1 MKAWA
6 ARRNWWAI
14 GFWAFAIYASIASMA
29 DQLTDI
35 SRLLQFVIS
44 MLTLACFYSFGQL
57 SQERA
62 TQLKQQHKEEPEAED
77 FWNWF

>member
-14 GFWAFAIYASIASMA
+14 GFWAFAIYASIASIA
-29 DQLTDI
+29 DHTSGIGQ
-35 SRLLQFVIS
+35 LLQFVIS
-44 MLTLACFYSFGQL
+44 IVTLTCIYSFGQL
-57 SQERA
+57 SQERKDH
-62 TQLKQQHKEEPEAED
+62 LKQLHKEEPEAED